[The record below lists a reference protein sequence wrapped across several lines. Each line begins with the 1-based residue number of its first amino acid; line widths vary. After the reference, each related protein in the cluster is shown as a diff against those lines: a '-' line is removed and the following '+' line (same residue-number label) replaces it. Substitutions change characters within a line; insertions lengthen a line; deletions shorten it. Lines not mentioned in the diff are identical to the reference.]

1 MVVTWLLLYAQ
12 SLWMGLIDADLPMC
26 ALLISICSSFLIN
39 FKGMFLFGIVS
50 HSFHIIDSGDK

>member
-1 MVVTWLLLYAQ
+1 
-12 SLWMGLIDADLPMC
+12 MGLIDADLPVC
-26 ALLISICSSFLIN
+26 VLLISICSSFLIN